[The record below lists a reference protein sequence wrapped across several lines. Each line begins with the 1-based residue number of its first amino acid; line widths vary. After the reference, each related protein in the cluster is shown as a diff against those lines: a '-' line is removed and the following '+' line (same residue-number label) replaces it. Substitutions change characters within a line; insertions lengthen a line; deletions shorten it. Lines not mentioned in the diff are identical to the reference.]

1 MPILTRSQAIFDE
14 ARKLIPGGVNS
25 PVRAYRSVGGTPVH
39 VARGSGARVTDVDG
53 NEYVDLVLS
62 YGPLI
67 LGHADPRVGAA
78 LHAAVEKGT
87 AYGAPTQAECE
98 MAREICSRVKPV
110 EMVRLVN
117 SGTEA
122 TMAALRLARAATKRD
137 LLVKFDGC
145 YHGHADSFLVR
156 AGSGALTQG
165 APDSPGV
172 PAALAALTLIAQYN
186 DLESV
191 QALFAQRGKEIAC
204 VFVEPVA
211 GNVGLVRPAAGFLE
225 GLRTVCD
232 AHGALLVFDEVMTG
246 FRVARGGYQ
255 QLCGVRPD
263 LVTLG
268 KVIGGGLPIGAYG
281 GRADLMARIAPQ
293 GDVYQA
299 GTLSGNPLAVAGG
312 LATLRAT
319 DEPGFYEQ
327 LERQSARLQSGLESA
342 AKMNKIALHV
352 GRQGSMLCPY
362 LSDVPVTDLA
372 RVMKTDRAKWTKF
385 FHAMLERGVLLPP
398 SPFEAWFVSSAHDD
412 AAIDLVV
419 SAAESAFA
427 KL

>member
-1 MPILTRSQAIFDE
+1 
-14 ARKLIPGGVNS
+14 
-25 PVRAYRSVGGTPVH
+25 VH
-39 VARGSGARVTDVDG
+39 VASGSGAWITDVDG
-53 NEYVDLVLS
+53 NKYVDLVLS

-67 LGHADPRVGAA
+67 LGHADARVRAA
-78 LHAAVEKGT
+78 LHAAVDRGT
-87 AYGAPTQAECE
+87 AFGAPSAGELE
-98 MAREICSRVKPV
+98 MAREIRARVKPV

-145 YHGHADSFLVR
+145 YHGHADSFLVK

-191 QALFAQRGKEIAC
+191 QALFAKRGHEIAC
-204 VFVEPVA
+204 IFVEPVA
-211 GNVGLVRPAAGFLE
+211 GNVGLVRPAPGFLE
-225 GLRTVCD
+225 GLRAICD
-232 AHGALLVFDEVMTG
+232 QHGALLVFDEVMTG

-281 GRADLMARIAPQ
+281 GRADLMARIAPS

-319 DEPGFYEQ
+319 DEPGFYEK
-327 LERQSARLQSGLESA
+327 LERQSARLQAGLESA
-342 AKMNKIALHV
+342 AKQSKVAIQSA
-352 GRQGSMLCPY
+352 GRARCS
-362 LSDVPVTDLA
+362 VPI
-372 RVMKTDRAKWTKF
+372 
-385 FHAMLERGVLLPP
+385 
-398 SPFEAWFVSSAHDD
+398 SP
-412 AAIDLVV
+412 
-419 SAAESAFA
+419 
-427 KL
+427 KCR